1 MNEETRIALVGIIVE
16 DKEKTAEVNSLLHEY
31 GEYIAGR
38 MGIPYPQKNVRVI
51 SIIIDASL
59 DVINEMSGR
68 LGKIKGIS
76 VKTVCTKN

>member
-16 DKEKTAEVNSLLHEY
+16 DNEKTAEVNALLSEY

-38 MGIPYPQKNVRVI
+38 MGLPYPQKNVRVI

-76 VKTVCTKN
+76 VKMVCTKS